1 MKFFEIV
8 VISAVILALL
18 FLPASGE
25 PGDPTAMVTEYS
37 VQPKILSPGS
47 LGTISIVIQI
57 AGKTSVTETTGTTG
71 KSEEPNV
78 NIERVSLEGNG
89 LTVVSDAFDHVGRIG
104 QGQSIPLSFTI
115 RAPDEGGM
123 YYPEIRIATAGGS
136 TRYPIPV
143 NVDTPI
149 GIQRE
154 AIIVMKSYPPDT
166 VNPGDEI
173 PVRILMRNEGMTLAE
188 EVTLKIENAS
198 SLIAPKTA
206 NLYHVGAI
214 SGGEEKPVDLVL
226 LSDKS
231 ADPGLIRVPVTVQYT
246 WIDGSVHRD
255 TASIDVMLKGEAELG
270 FVSVDTSP
278 RRVIANQPFDL
289 TIRIENTGTGEA
301 KQVAATVDLPVTG
314 TRESFIGKIKPGN
327 DAPAVFMLDG
337 VKGGT
342 YNYTASITYTDDLGI
357 HTITKPMSVR
367 VVPEDYTGALIVV
380 VLILLAGGFLVYRY
394 WYLPRKNGNGAIPWV
409 KKS

>member
-1 MKFFEIV
+1 MKIF
-8 VISAVILALL
+8 AILVLL
-18 FLPASGE
+18 IIITASLVLPVSGE
-25 PGDPTAMVTEYS
+25 LGDPTAMVTEFT

-47 LGTISIVIQI
+47 LGTISVVIQI
-57 AGKTSVTETTGTTG
+57 AGKTSVTETTANTG

-115 RAPDEGGM
+115 RAPEEGGM

-154 AIIVMKSYPPDT
+154 AILVVMSYPPDT

-173 PVRILMRNEGMTLAE
+173 PVRIILRNEGQTLAE
-188 EVTLKIENAS
+188 EVTLKIENDS
-198 SLIAPKTA
+198 TLIAPKTA
-206 NLYHVGAI
+206 NFYHIGQVN
-214 SGGEEKPVDLVL
+214 GGEEKSVDLVL
-226 LSDKS
+226 LSDRS
-231 ADPGLIRVPVTVQYT
+231 ANPGLIRVPVTVQYT
-246 WIDGSVHRD
+246 WIDGSVHSD
-255 TASIDVMLKGEAELG
+255 TTSIDVMMKGEAELG

-314 TRESFIGKIKPGN
+314 TKESFIGKIKPGN

-342 YNYTASITYTDDLGI
+342 YNYTTSITYTDDLGT

-367 VVPEDYTGALIVV
+367 VVPEDYTGAIIAVS
-380 VLILLAGGFLVYRY
+380 LILIAGGFIVYRY

-409 KKS
+409 KKN